1 MAMIKIK
8 SSVTGKTSLVS
19 ESAYNSFFKDTSLY
33 TIIKDNEPTI
43 KETKEVKTNTV
54 ETKPENEPTIKPI
67 KPLKAK
73 ADSKDISEEI

>member
-33 TIIKDNEPTI
+33 TIIKENEPIIEKTQ
-43 KETKEVKTNTV
+43 EVKITN
-54 ETKPENEPTIKPI
+54 ETKPEKEQTIKPI